1 MLTLRLLEFL
11 IHIGPFMQK
20 DDGRVISNFI
30 IQALKNDDITIYGD
44 GTQTRSFQYIDDLID
59 AMLKMIK
66 TNNEVI
72 GPINI
77 GNPIEYNMNELAEII
92 IKLTN
97 SKSKIIYKDLPNDDP
112 KKRKPDITLA
122 NDILDW
128 KPFINLK
135 DGLNKTINYFNNI
148 IWKK

>member
-66 TNNEVI
+66 TNNEI
-72 GPINI
+72 TGPINI

-97 SKSKIIYKDLPNDDP
+97 SKSRIIYKDLPSDDP

-135 DGLNKTINYFNNI
+135 DGLNKTINYFNNMI
-148 IWKK
+148 

>member
-1 MLTLRLLEFL
+1 MLILKLLEFL

-30 IQALKNDDITIYGD
+30 IQALKNDNITIYGD

-59 AMLKMIK
+59 AMLKIIK
-66 TNNEVI
+66 TNNEVT

-148 IWKK
+148 I

>member
-66 TNNEVI
+66 TNNEI
-72 GPINI
+72 TGPINI

-97 SKSKIIYKDLPNDDP
+97 SKSKIIYKDLPSDDP

-122 NDILDW
+122 NDILYW

-148 IWKK
+148 I

>member
-66 TNNEVI
+66 TNNEI
-72 GPINI
+72 NGPINI

-97 SKSKIIYKDLPNDDP
+97 SKSRIIYKDLPSDDP

-148 IWKK
+148 I

>member
-66 TNNEVI
+66 TNNEI
-72 GPINI
+72 TGPINI
-77 GNPIEYNMNELAEII
+77 GNPIEYNMNELDQ
-92 IKLTN
+92 LFH
-97 SKSKIIYKDLPNDDP
+97 Y
-112 KKRKPDITLA
+112 
-122 NDILDW
+122 
-128 KPFINLK
+128 
-135 DGLNKTINYFNNI
+135 
-148 IWKK
+148 

>member
-20 DDGRVISNFI
+20 YDGRVISNFI

-66 TNNEVI
+66 TNNEVT
-72 GPINI
+72 GPINV

-97 SKSKIIYKDLPNDDP
+97 SKSKIIYKDLPSDDP

-148 IWKK
+148 IWKI

>member
-66 TNNEVI
+66 TNNEI
-72 GPINI
+72 TGPINI

-97 SKSKIIYKDLPNDDP
+97 SKSKIIYKDLPSDDP
-112 KKRKPDITLA
+112 KKRKPDISLA

-148 IWKK
+148 I